1 MSKVDLEN
9 EYSDG
14 DLWED
19 YYDFDRQGSLKTDPF
34 DVNELEDEELGIWED
49 EYGKDMPSLLH

>member
-19 YYDFDRQGSLKTDPF
+19 YYDFDRQGSLKTDPL